1 MTGEPPDAALFV
13 VSPDTD
19 PDSCLN
25 IAMLAAAA
33 LKFAAVEFDAFQVSC
48 VEASPSADLTDWLL
62 AIHPD
67 HLGEFAEMLAN
78 GIVAA
83 GGTQ

>member
-1 MTGEPPDAALFV
+1 MAAGDAALFV
-13 VSPDTD
+13 VSPDAD

-33 LKFAAVEFDAFQVSC
+33 LKFAVREFDAFQVGC
-48 VEASPSADLTDWLL
+48 IEASPSPDLTGWLL
-62 AIHPD
+62 AVRPEA
-67 HLGEFAEMLAN
+67 LSEVAEMLAN